1 MFDNN
6 LIYASAKGLKKFV
19 FRKDR
24 FLRLSSILG
33 EGKYGSCQPRNT
45 KIFCCEKIFLTA
57 MKDMGI
63 IVAILA
69 FNDGKGDKV

>member
-1 MFDNN
+1 MAP
-6 LIYASAKGLKKFV
+6 AS
-19 FRKDR
+19 R
-24 FLRLSSILG
+24 
-33 EGKYGSCQPRNT
+33 ETQ
-45 KIFCCEKIFLTA
+45 KIFLTA

>member
-1 MFDNN
+1 MAP
-6 LIYASAKGLKKFV
+6 AS
-19 FRKDR
+19 R
-24 FLRLSSILG
+24 
-33 EGKYGSCQPRNT
+33 ETQ
-45 KIFCCEKIFLTA
+45 KIFCCQKIFLTA